1 MRQKNNI
8 INTTGYFAISLL
20 LCTCSTV
27 FAQQNHIRK
36 RIPVESVSPA
46 TGASESNSM
55 TTTQYYDVAG
65 REVQTVLHGT
75 TPQGKD
81 LVSHIAYDS
90 LGRRVRDWAAL
101 PLGTQGGSYVP
112 LSAFESSGY
121 SSAYH
126 IDWCVLNSTC

>member
-36 RIPVESVSPA
+36 RIPVEAVSPA

-65 REVQTVLHGT
+65 REVQTVLQGT

-81 LVSHIAYDS
+81 LSENLKRINNLHKKHHHHVKGHTFPILLKQLHLIVLTLY
-90 LGRRVRDWAAL
+90 
-101 PLGTQGGSYVP
+101 Q
-112 LSAFESSGY
+112 SSFK
-121 SSAYH
+121 
-126 IDWCVLNSTC
+126 CLF